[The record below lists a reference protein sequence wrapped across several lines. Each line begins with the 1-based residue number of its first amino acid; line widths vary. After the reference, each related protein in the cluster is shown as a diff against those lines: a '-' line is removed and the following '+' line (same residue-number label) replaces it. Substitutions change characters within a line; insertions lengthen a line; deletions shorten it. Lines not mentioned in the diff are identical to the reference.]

1 MRIPAASTIALSPLD
16 EERFGVR
23 TAKASLSVN
32 DDAAAT
38 LEWCRDQ
45 DVALLIVR
53 CPMSSTPAIHQLES
67 AGGRLMG
74 ILVRWTF
81 EFDRHDLPP
90 DTHPA
95 RTRLAS
101 LEDLPAILE
110 IARAAFHGYEG
121 HYHADPRLDPD
132 SCDDVYVS
140 WTERSVRIPGV
151 ADAVLILEDDTGP
164 VAFVTVRM
172 ITPLE
177 GEVVLGG
184 VAPSASGQGLYRA
197 FLLRA
202 MAWCRD
208 RGARRVLVSTR
219 LTNTAVQKVWARFKF
234 RFAGAEAT
242 FHVWFD

>member
-1 MRIPAASTIALSPLD
+1 MKKPASTVALSPLD
-16 EERFGVR
+16 LERFGVR
-23 TAKASLSVN
+23 TARANLTAGA
-32 DDAAAT
+32 DAAGM

-53 CPMSSTPAIHQLES
+53 CPMPLTSAIHRLES

-81 EFDRHDLPP
+81 DFDRHALPQ
-90 DTHPA
+90 DEHPA
-95 RTRLAS
+95 RSRLAS
-101 LEDLPAILE
+101 LDDLPAILA
-110 IARAAFHGYEG
+110 IARAAFQGYEG
-121 HYHADPRLDPD
+121 HYHADPRLDRAA
-132 SCDDVYVS
+132 CDEVYVS
-140 WTERSVRIPGV
+140 WTERSLRTPGV
-151 ADAVLILEDDTGP
+151 ADAVLLLEDDTGP
-164 VAFVTVRM
+164 LAFVTARM
-172 ITPLE
+172 VDPLE

-184 VAPSASGQGLYRA
+184 VRPSASGQGLYRA

-219 LTNTAVQKVWARFKF
+219 LTNTAVQKVWARLGFSF
-234 RFAGAEAT
+234 VSAEAT